1 MITGTTPVLAA
12 RIPGTMKSAP
22 LDYLTLG
29 KTRIAATGV
38 AAVFGA
44 TGTGKTSRAVFP
56 VLKQFDEKL
65 ACAVPA
71 LYLSSKPTD
80 VDFDR
85 GKVVVQF
92 PRPEHGGA
100 PEDTEWQEFVI
111 DAVSQFAQSTEVYR
125 ALAIDADVL
134 GFVGSD
140 GVSAL
145 VNAIRSTA
153 ASVSK
158 FLLIA
163 APSIKQLPST
173 VREELGKAA
182 TTRIFFTLVDTDTMD
197 LVRTTVFPRPF
208 WLPRRIHPRDLRA
221 NGRFADAIVEIE
233 IGKDKESHFLRLPAV
248 KKITASPAA
257 AHMERFS
264 K

>member
-1 MITGTTPVLAA
+1 
-12 RIPGTMKSAP
+12 MKSAP

-44 TGTGKTSRAVFP
+44 TGTGKTSRAVLP

-71 LYLSSKPTD
+71 LYLSAKHTD
-80 VDFDR
+80 LGFER

-100 PEDTEWQEFVI
+100 QEDTEWQEFVI
-111 DAVSQFAQSTEVYR
+111 DAVTQFAQSTEVYR
-125 ALAIDADVL
+125 ALAIDADIL
-134 GFVGSD
+134 GFVGSE

-145 VNAIRSTA
+145 VNAIRSTT

-173 VREELGKAA
+173 VRAELEKSA

-208 WLPRRIHPRDLRA
+208 WLPRRVHPRDLRT
-221 NGRFADAIVEIE
+221 NGRLADAIVEIE

-248 KKITASPAA
+248 KKVAESPAA
-257 AHMERFS
+257 VHMERFN